1 MQELR
6 IENDNT
12 GFDKPAVV
20 RNVSD
25 MLSSAFKHVPKII
38 KSNLNLIIIMSIA
51 ALVLAGV
58 MDYVVNYFWAE
69 TITRKIQEVTGS
81 GTGTSIELARM
92 ALKGLKKMGLA
103 YAYLIVLLPGVLV
116 CLYYMYFSYI
126 KKSQAFSELPLRSF
140 FKYIVMSFTNSYVLM
155 IAAILVF
162 MIPVL
167 IIVGIIALFSAILPF
182 IGPII
187 GVLFQIVLQIVS
199 IVFQYVLMAIV
210 SQATVLSVFR
220 KIYPIRCIKLSC
232 LIPFKAC
239 GNKKGGFFGGN
250 LWRIVL
256 ANFLT
261 GLIYNLG
268 GIFVVLILFL
278 IGFFIPDKSVF
289 AYLSTGLI
297 FAVMLLVMLLVCIY
311 SFSLQTAYTIEN
323 LYFGNY
329 PYIEE
334 IKNASAE

>member
-1 MQELR
+1 
-6 IENDNT
+6 
-12 GFDKPAVV
+12 
-20 RNVSD
+20 
-25 MLSSAFKHVPKII
+25 MLSAFKHVPKII

-69 TITRKIQEVTGS
+69 TISRKIQEIAGS
-81 GTGTSIELARM
+81 GTGTSTELLRM
-92 ALKGLKKMGLA
+92 ALKGLKKLGLA
-103 YAYLIVLLPGVLV
+103 YAYFIVVLPGVLI
-116 CLYYMYFSYI
+116 CLYYMYYSYI
-126 KKSQAFSELPLRSF
+126 KKSDAFSEMPLRSF
-140 FKYIVMSFTNSYVLM
+140 FKYVVMSVVNTYVLM
-155 IAAILVF
+155 IAVLLVL
-162 MIPVL
+162 MIPIL
-167 IIVGIIALFSAILPF
+167 IIVGIIAAFSLIPI

-187 GVLFQIVLQIVS
+187 GALFQIALQLVS
-199 IVFQYVLMAIV
+199 MVFQYIFMAII
-210 SQATVLSVFR
+210 SQATILSVFR

-250 LWRIVL
+250 LWRLVL
-256 ANFLT
+256 ANFLS
-261 GLIYNLG
+261 GLIFNLG
-268 GIFVVLILFL
+268 GIFVALILFL
-278 IGFFIPDKSVF
+278 IGFLIPDKSVF

-297 FAVMLLVMLLVCIY
+297 FAVMFLIMLLICAY

-329 PYIEE
+329 PYLEE

>member
-1 MQELR
+1 MQELK
-6 IENDNT
+6 IGNDNI
-12 GFDKPAVV
+12 GFDKPSTVS
-20 RNVSD
+20 NVSD

-38 KSNLNLIIIMSIA
+38 KSNLNLIIIMSIT
-51 ALVLAGV
+51 ALILAGV

-69 TITRKIQEVTGS
+69 TISRKINEIAGS
-81 GTGTSIELARM
+81 GAGTSNEILRM
-92 ALKGLKKMGLA
+92 ALKGLKKLGLA
-103 YAYLIVLLPGVLV
+103 YAYFIVVIPGVLV
-116 CLYYMYFSYI
+116 CLYYMYYSYI
-126 KKSQAFSELPLRSF
+126 KKSEAFLEMPLRSF
-140 FKYIVMSFTNSYVLM
+140 FKYIVMSVLNTYVLM
-155 IAAILVF
+155 IAALMIL
-162 MIPVL
+162 MIPIL
-167 IIVGIIALFSAILPF
+167 IMVGIITAFSLVPI

-187 GVLFQIVLQIVS
+187 GVLFQIVLQLFS
-199 IVFQYVLMAIV
+199 MVFQYILMAII
-210 SQATVLSVFR
+210 SQATVLSIFR

-256 ANFLT
+256 ANFLS

-268 GIFVVLILFL
+268 GLFVALILFL

-297 FAVMLLVMLLVCIY
+297 FAVILLVMLLVCAY

-329 PYIEE
+329 PYLEE

>member
-25 MLSSAFKHVPKII
+25 MLSSAFKHVPKIL

-51 ALVLAGV
+51 ALILAGV
-58 MDYVVNYFWAE
+58 MDYAVNYFWAE
-69 TITRKIQEVTGS
+69 TISRKINEIAGS

-92 ALKGLKKMGLA
+92 ALKGLKKLGLA
-103 YAYLIVLLPGVLV
+103 YVYFIVLLPGVLV
-116 CLYYMYFSYI
+116 CIYYMYYSYI
-126 KKSQAFSELPLRSF
+126 KKSEAFFEMPLRSF
-140 FKYIVMSFTNSYVLM
+140 FKYIVMSIVNTYVLM
-155 IAAILVF
+155 IAAMLVL
-162 MIPVL
+162 MIPIL
-167 IIVGIIALFSAILPF
+167 IIVGIIAAFSLVPI
-182 IGPII
+182 IGPVI
-187 GVLFQIVLQIVS
+187 GVLFQIALQIIS
-199 IVFQYVLMAIV
+199 AIFQYVLMAII

-250 LWRIVL
+250 LWRLVL

-268 GIFVVLILFL
+268 GIFIALILFL
-278 IGFFIPDKSVF
+278 IGFLIPDKSVF

-297 FAVMLLVMLLVCIY
+297 FVVILLVMLLICSY

-329 PYIEE
+329 PYLEE

>member
-6 IENDNT
+6 IENDNI

-69 TITRKIQEVTGS
+69 TISRKIQEIAGS
-81 GTGTSIELARM
+81 GTGTSTELLRM
-92 ALKGLKKMGLA
+92 ALKGLKKLGLA
-103 YAYLIVLLPGVLV
+103 YAYFIVVLPGVLI
-116 CLYYMYFSYI
+116 CLYYMYYSYI
-126 KKSQAFSELPLRSF
+126 KKSDAFSEMPLRSF
-140 FKYIVMSFTNSYVLM
+140 FKYVVMSVVNTYVLM
-155 IAAILVF
+155 IAVLLVL
-162 MIPVL
+162 MIPIL
-167 IIVGIIALFSAILPF
+167 IIVGIIAAFSLIPI

-187 GVLFQIVLQIVS
+187 GALFQIALQLVS
-199 IVFQYVLMAIV
+199 MVFQYIFMAII
-210 SQATVLSVFR
+210 SQATILSVFR

-250 LWRIVL
+250 LWRLVL
-256 ANFLT
+256 ANFLS
-261 GLIYNLG
+261 GLIFNLG
-268 GIFVVLILFL
+268 GIFVALILFL
-278 IGFFIPDKSVF
+278 IGFLIPDKSVF

-297 FAVMLLVMLLVCIY
+297 FAVMLLIMLLICAY

-329 PYIEE
+329 PYLEE